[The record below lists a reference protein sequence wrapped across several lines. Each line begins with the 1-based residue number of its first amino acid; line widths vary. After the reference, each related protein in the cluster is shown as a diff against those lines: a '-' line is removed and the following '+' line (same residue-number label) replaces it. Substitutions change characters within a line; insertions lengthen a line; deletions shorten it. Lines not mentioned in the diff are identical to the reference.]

1 MAKGITAFLLASTA
15 AFAQGTLTGPSLGLI
30 FDPAAQ
36 AIRPILGVPGAAS
49 VGSPLD
55 AGFPIAAA
63 VISPTQSYAL
73 AVSAAGSVYVVSVS
87 GSTASAQAIGAA
99 SSPDRMVLSASG
111 SAAVLYYKSG
121 SVQILTG
128 LPGAPQTGSPIGIS
142 GLPNTPGALA
152 VSDDG
157 AVIIAG
163 LNEPPSPNRPKQARP
178 RAVPL
183 NGLYV
188 IPQDGSAPERVS
200 PLRVSA
206 LAFFANSHDA
216 LVADSVANS
225 ITLIRDIAGEA
236 SVAWTFSNSGLQ
248 EPDAV
253 AASADGSTVL
263 AASSKTGVLARLDAS
278 GANPVFVPCKCAPS
292 EFRPLTAP
300 GIYQVTEAESGLL
313 WIFDSNPQNARVLF
327 VPAGVSAAM
336 SAVGI
341 PGR

>member
-1 MAKGITAFLLASTA
+1 MLLSSVA

-55 AGFPIAAA
+55 AGFPVTSA

-73 AVSAAGSVYVVSVS
+73 AVSGANVYVVNVS
-87 GSTASAQAIGAA
+87 SNTVSAQAIGGA
-99 SSPDRMVLSASG
+99 SAEPDRMVLSPSG

-121 SVQILTG
+121 SIQIVTG
-128 LPGAPQTGSPIGIS
+128 LPGAPQLGSQIS
-142 GLPNTPGALA
+142 IAGLPNAPGALA

-157 AVIIAG
+157 AVVIAG
-163 LNEPPSPNRPKQARP
+163 LDENPSPKRPKQPRP

-188 IPQDGSAPERVS
+188 IPLDGSAPQRVS

-206 LAFFANSHDA
+206 LAFFAKSHDA
-216 LVADSVANS
+216 LVADRVANS
-225 ITLIRDIAGEA
+225 ITLIRDIAGQA
-236 SVAWTFSNSGLQ
+236 NIAWTFSNSGLQ

-253 AASADGSTVL
+253 AASADGTTVL
-263 AASSKTGVLARLDAS
+263 AASSKTGVLVRLDAR

-292 EFRPLTAP
+292 EMRPLTAP
-300 GIYQVTEAESGLL
+300 GVYQVTEAENGLL

-327 VPAGVSAAM
+327 VPAGSSVSSMA
-336 SAVGI
+336 AVGTD
-341 PGR
+341 GR